1 MPVLRTERLDLC
13 ELEPSD
19 AHFILRLTNTEGWLR
34 YIGDRGV
41 RSEDDA
47 REYIERG
54 PRAMYAQH
62 GHGLWR
68 IDRRE
73 DGRAIGMCGLIRR
86 DSLPAPDL
94 GFALL
99 PEFAGLGYAREATVA
114 CIEFARE
121 RFGWPR
127 LLAIVQADNQA
138 SLRLLRGLGFV
149 DAASDE
155 TAGSED
161 ALPLLRLCLGLDRLP
176 AAV

>member
-19 AHFILRLTNTEGWLR
+19 ADFILRLTNTEGWLR

-47 REYIERG
+47 LAYIERG

-68 IDRRE
+68 INRRE
-73 DGRAIGMCGLIRR
+73 DGSAIGLCGLIRR

-99 PEFAGLGYAREATVA
+99 PEFAGLGYAREAAVA
-114 CIEFARE
+114 CIDHARE

-127 LLAIVQADNQA
+127 LLAIVQADNRA

-149 DAASDE
+149 EAPSDE
-155 TAGSED
+155 TRTSAD
-161 ALPLLRLCLGLDRLP
+161 AVPLLRLCLILEPD
-176 AAV
+176 